1 MIVRTIAPEGMPRPT
16 GEDGHV
22 LLDVVW
28 QHFSD
33 SLRWPTFDYVDR
45 KLYARGL
52 KFEEVVQQLCPAL
65 LRGVDADLWRLPQGP
80 TELSLT
86 VAGAANCA
94 NTEIAINGV
103 LVMVRTAAWIEP
115 HYQPTEPGALPELR
129 PDDLAPPVDDV
140 NLALLT
146 KTSRF
151 VSFALALHEP
161 CFRGGGHN
169 LDDLDWTLRYDRGI
183 RPFTGVHRLD
193 EYWDI
198 RQQML
203 GPARAEADNTPF
215 GQRPEPTVALSP
227 TAVPVVGS
235 EGEQSTEAM
244 EVTCMLHPLIAEV
257 AAERYSGGFY
267 YDAVRSALQAVEH
280 RVQNLVGTT
289 EVGERLMGIAFGNKP
304 DPPKI
309 TATRST
315 GGSLE
320 SEQNGMQF
328 LFKGA
333 MGALRNP
340 RMHGPDE
347 RDARDEADEIL
358 VFASFLMR
366 RLDIEDEQRMA
377 ASSMMDEGSRTK
389 PRGH

>member
-1 MIVRTIAPEGMPRPT
+1 MIVRTISPEGMPRPT

-65 LRGVDADLWRLPQGP
+65 LRGLDAGLWRLPQGA

-94 NTEIAINGV
+94 NALIPVDGV
-103 LVMVRTAAWIEP
+103 LVLVRAAALIEP
-115 HYQPTEPGALPELR
+115 HYEPKEPGALPELR
-129 PDDLAPPVDDV
+129 PNDLAPPVDDV

-146 KTSRF
+146 KKSRF
-151 VSFALALHEP
+151 ISFALALHEP
-161 CFRGGGHN
+161 CFRGGGHS
-169 LDDLDWTLRYDRGI
+169 LDNLDWTLHYDRDI
-183 RPFTGVHRLD
+183 RPFADVHRLD
-193 EYWDI
+193 EYW
-198 RQQML
+198 RLREQML
-203 GPARAEADNTPF
+203 GPARVKADNTPF
-215 GQRPEPTVALSP
+215 GQRPEPTFAPSLA
-227 TAVPVVGS
+227 AVSVVGP

-244 EVTCMLHPLIAEV
+244 EVICLLHPLIAEV
-257 AAERYSGGFY
+257 AAERYGGGFY

-304 DPPKI
+304 NPPKI

-333 MGALRNP
+333 IGALRNP

-366 RLDIEDEQRMA
+366 RLDIEDEQRM
-377 ASSMMDEGSRTK
+377 SSSVE
-389 PRGH
+389 

>member
-1 MIVRTIAPEGMPRPT
+1 MIVRTIVGVPRPT
-16 GEDGHV
+16 GEDGQA
-22 LLDVVW
+22 LLDEVW

-33 SLRWPTFDYVDR
+33 SYRWPTFDYVDR

-52 KFEEVVQQLCPAL
+52 KFEEAVQQLCPAL
-65 LRGVDADLWRLPQGP
+65 LRGVDADLRRLPEGS
-80 TELSLT
+80 TEMSLT

-94 NTEIAINGV
+94 NADIPVNGV
-103 LVMVRTAAWIEP
+103 LVLVRTAAWMEP
-115 HYQPTEPGALPELR
+115 HYQPKEPGALPELR

-140 NLALLT
+140 KAALMT
-146 KTSRF
+146 KRSRF
-151 VSFALALHEP
+151 ASFALALHEP
-161 CFRGGGHN
+161 CFRGGSHN
-169 LDDLDWTLRYDRGI
+169 LADLDWTLRYDRDI
-183 RPFTGVHRLD
+183 RPFAGVHRLD
-193 EYWDI
+193 EYWRI
-198 RQQML
+198 REQML
-203 GPARAEADNTPF
+203 GPARVEADNTPF
-215 GQRPEPTVALSP
+215 GQRPEPTSAPSMA
-227 TAVPVVGS
+227 AVSVVGS
-235 EGEQSTEAM
+235 EGEQSGEAL

-257 AAERYSGGFY
+257 AAERYNGGFY

-309 TATRST
+309 TVTRTT

-347 RDARDEADEIL
+347 KDARDEADEML

-366 RLDIEDEQRMA
+366 RLDIEVEQRKA
-377 ASSMMDEGSRTK
+377 ASSGQ
-389 PRGH
+389 